1 MSLPRE
7 RELKLSASPSFRMP
21 AFDALGQEVE
31 AIAHEPERY
40 IATYYDTEDLRL
52 ARARITLRYR
62 TNDDW
67 TLKLP
72 AENGSGFLLRTELR
86 FEGSQRRLPEVV
98 EDLVRAYTRGAVLG
112 PTARLRTLRKAVD
125 LCAADGTFIA
135 QVVDDEVS
143 VFEGR
148 RIATRF
154 REVEIEVAETA
165 PTRFVKKLRLV
176 LEEAGAG
183 PVDGTPK
190 VFRALG
196 ARALEPPDVV
206 VSALERDS
214 TAGAVVR
221 QAIATSVARL
231 LQHDPVVRLDAHV
244 EGVHQARVATRRLRS
259 DLRTFAPL
267 LDQEWSRSLQ
277 SELGWLAELLGRVRD
292 GDVMIAGL
300 EDRIHVLTESNRLAA
315 RPVLRSLKTGRRRAQ
330 ASLLAAMRGDRYIF
344 LLDRLVEASRT
355 PQLTSEADRPA
366 REVLPEVVQGPWR
379 SLRRVVRTL
388 DDSPADE
395 DLHRVRI
402 RVKRCRYA
410 AEAVAPALGKRA
422 TAFAAAAAALQD
434 VLGEHNDAIAA
445 ETWLGEWA
453 SRRRSVSE
461 AFVAGELAGLE
472 RARGQRTRRRW
483 RKTWAK
489 LDAPK
494 LRSWL

>member
-7 RELKLSASPSFRMP
+7 RELKLSVSPSFRMP

-40 IATYYDTEDLRL
+40 MATYYDTEDLRL
-52 ARARITLRYR
+52 ARSRITLRYR

-86 FEGSQRRLPEVV
+86 FEGSPRRLPDSL

-112 PTARLRTLRKAVD
+112 PAARLRTVRKAVD
-125 LCAADGTFIA
+125 LCDADGTVIA

-154 REVEIEVAETA
+154 REVEIEVAENA
-165 PTRFVKKLRLV
+165 SARFVKRLRSM

-183 PVDGTPK
+183 PVEETPK

-206 VSALERDS
+206 VSAPDRDS
-214 TAGAVVR
+214 SAGTVVR
-221 QAIATSVARL
+221 QAIAMSVARL
-231 LQHDPVVRLDAHV
+231 LQHDPVVRLDAHI

-267 LDQEWSRSLQ
+267 LDEEWSRSLQ
-277 SELGWLAELLGRVRD
+277 TELGWLAELLGRVRD
-292 GDVMIAGL
+292 RDVML
-300 EDRIHVLTESNRLAA
+300 VRMEERIRVLPESNRRAA
-315 RPVLRSLKTGRRRAQ
+315 RPVLRSLKSGRRSAYV
-330 ASLLAAMRGDRYIF
+330 SLLEAMRGDRYIS
-344 LLDRLVEASRT
+344 LLDRLVEASLA
-355 PQLTSEADRPA
+355 PQLTSRADGPA
-366 REVLPEVVQGPWR
+366 REVLREMVQRPWR
-379 SLRRVVRTL
+379 SLRRRVGTL

-395 DLHRVRI
+395 DLHSVRI

-422 TAFAAAAAALQD
+422 FAFAAAAAALQD
-434 VLGEHNDAIAA
+434 VLGDHNDAVAA
-445 ETWLGEWA
+445 EAWLGEWA
-453 SRRRSVSE
+453 SRRRSVNE
-461 AFVAGELAGLE
+461 AFAAGELAGLE

-494 LRSWL
+494 LRAWL